1 MIVDKNIPIDLNRV
15 QPLKTLHVHEGD
27 VNSVRLVLSLTKDAQ
42 DVDLTNITVK
52 YDAVIA
58 GHLAEQNA
66 NGSVENG
73 KVIIPL
79 TANMTI
85 MGGILKVDVKLI
97 EGAAVLFTQTIK
109 LLVDRSVIDG
119 DTIIDISG
127 TTIGQQLEAFRLQL
141 DGFVSNHYTKAETD
155 TLLNSY
161 YTKTEANNLLNGK
174 MKYEYHQGVHAGDL
188 DTYTDAQT
196 IYRIY
201 YEGTYQF
208 LVCTSGTG
216 GQYRFT
222 KFGDVYYRVYNMGN
236 NTWGEWK
243 TLGAISDN
251 SLSGA
256 KLTDGSVSGTKLTDG
271 TVANSK
277 LSDTYFRLFTDF
289 NLNNAYSIEET
300 GIYKGTAPSTWQFTY
315 EVSGDFILY
324 HDVDR
329 QILYFNTDNRT
340 FIRTRSGSV
349 SDYSWN
355 SWVEITPITESRVN
369 TLISNQLG
377 SYYTKSEADT
387 KFDNRLKV
395 VTKSSATLSDC
406 DTCTDPGTL
415 YRLYIGGLYQLLLNT
430 SNTGG
435 QFRFTRDGN
444 ILYRTYNTENNT
456 WSDWAVA
463 FKNIPNG
470 VITEAM
476 LDSNFLL
483 SYDNIE
489 DEYIRYFDI
498 TSASEFDTLYD
509 YGIYTGTSDNVWT
522 SHYNATGNFI
532 LLVLDENQVLFFPDC
547 NKLFARIRPINGTW
561 QTWTDISPIT
571 QSQVTTI
578 AGNVADSKLA
588 NYYTQSETNTRLN
601 NKVNYVINTSAAL
614 SDCDNC
620 YLSETIYRLIING
633 HEHLIINAGTHGTQ
647 YRFTEGHVYYR
658 SYSGGAWGSWQDLLT
673 LIPNNTITTDMIQS
687 GAVTANELE
696 EGYMRAFSGEDL
708 SYINTWDAGIYTG
721 ELGENWR
728 ARYGYTGHYIVIA
741 DEIQLMIIPEVQ
753 RIRYRYRN
761 YARIWGDW
769 IDIDF
774 VTLEDV
780 NNAVHGES
788 GTIGTNY
795 AWYTDQSQG
804 LSLTGT
810 YTLIGDFCTIN
821 GTCPLIE
828 GWNTVYYSLPCASLF
843 SAATIARCG
852 SAVLSVVTNTL
863 NNVSVL
869 EIKKLDGGALPSGT
883 ISFTLTYRYQQYE

>member
-66 NGSVENG
+66 NGSVEDG

-97 EGAAVLFTQTIK
+97 EGTAVLFTQTIK

-141 DGFVSNHYTKAETD
+141 DGFVGNHYTKAETD

-174 MKYEYHQGVHAGDL
+174 MKYEYHQGVHAEDL

-243 TLGAISDN
+243 TLGAIADN

-369 TLISNQLG
+369 TLISNQRG

-444 ILYRTYNTENNT
+444 ILYRTYNTGNNT

-601 NKVNYVINTSAAL
+601 NKVNYVINTSATL

-708 SYINTWDAGIYTG
+708 TDINNWDAGIYTG

-741 DEIQLMIIPEVQ
+741 EEIQLMIIPEVQ

-828 GWNTVYYSLPCASLF
+828 GWNTVYYSLPCASLY

>member
-85 MGGILKVDVKLI
+85 MGGILKVDVKLN

-601 NKVNYVINTSAAL
+601 NKVNYVINTSATL

>member
-66 NGSVENG
+66 NGSVEDG

-97 EGAAVLFTQTIK
+97 EGNAVLFTQTIK

-601 NKVNYVINTSAAL
+601 NKVNYVINTSATL

-658 SYSGGAWGSWQDLLT
+658 SYSGGAWGSWQSILT
-673 LIPNNTITTDMIQS
+673 LIPNNTITTGMIQS

>member
-66 NGSVENG
+66 NGSVEDG

-97 EGAAVLFTQTIK
+97 EGTAVLFTQTIK

-141 DGFVSNHYTKAETD
+141 DGFVGNHYTKAETD

-174 MKYEYHQGVHAGDL
+174 MKYEYHQGVHAEDL

-243 TLGAISDN
+243 TLGAIADN

-509 YGIYTGTSDNVWT
+509 YGIYTGISDNVWT

-601 NKVNYVINTSAAL
+601 NKVNYVINTSATL

>member
-85 MGGILKVDVKLI
+85 MGGILKVDVKLN

-109 LLVDRSVIDG
+109 LLVD
-119 DTIIDISG
+119 
-127 TTIGQQLEAFRLQL
+127 
-141 DGFVSNHYTKAETD
+141 NHYTKAETD

-601 NKVNYVINTSAAL
+601 NKVNYVINTSATL

>member
-1 MIVDKNIPIDLNRV
+1 MIIDKNIPIDLNRV

-66 NGSVENG
+66 NGSVEDG

-97 EGAAVLFTQTIK
+97 EGTAVLFTQTIK

-141 DGFVSNHYTKAETD
+141 DGFVGNHYTKAETD

-243 TLGAISDN
+243 TLGAIADN

-601 NKVNYVINTSAAL
+601 NKVNYVINTSATL

-647 YRFTEGHVYYR
+647 YRFTEGHVYFR
-658 SYSGGAWGSWQDLLT
+658 SYSGGTWGSWQDLLT

-721 ELGENWR
+721 D
-728 ARYGYTGHYIVIA
+728 IVIA

-761 YARIWGDW
+761 FARIWGDW

>member
-15 QPLKTLHVHEGD
+15 QPLKTLHFHEGD

-601 NKVNYVINTSAAL
+601 NKVNYVINTSATL

-869 EIKKLDGGALPSGT
+869 EIKKLDGSALPSGT

>member
-444 ILYRTYNTENNT
+444 ILYRTYNTGNNT

-601 NKVNYVINTSAAL
+601 NKVNYVINTSATL

-828 GWNTVYYSLPCASLF
+828 GWNTVYYSLPCASLY

>member
-1 MIVDKNIPIDLNRV
+1 M
-15 QPLKTLHVHEGD
+15 
-27 VNSVRLVLSLTKDAQ
+27 
-42 DVDLTNITVK
+42 
-52 YDAVIA
+52 
-58 GHLAEQNA
+58 
-66 NGSVENG
+66 
-73 KVIIPL
+73 
-79 TANMTI
+79 
-85 MGGILKVDVKLI
+85 
-97 EGAAVLFTQTIK
+97 
-109 LLVDRSVIDG
+109 
-119 DTIIDISG
+119 
-127 TTIGQQLEAFRLQL
+127 
-141 DGFVSNHYTKAETD
+141 
-155 TLLNSY
+155 
-161 YTKTEANNLLNGK
+161 
-174 MKYEYHQGVHAGDL
+174 
-188 DTYTDAQT
+188 
-196 IYRIY
+196 
-201 YEGTYQF
+201 
-208 LVCTSGTG
+208 
-216 GQYRFT
+216 
-222 KFGDVYYRVYNMGN
+222 
-236 NTWGEWK
+236 
-243 TLGAISDN
+243 
-251 SLSGA
+251 
-256 KLTDGSVSGTKLTDG
+256 
-271 TVANSK
+271 
-277 LSDTYFRLFTDF
+277 
-289 NLNNAYSIEET
+289 
-300 GIYKGTAPSTWQFTY
+300 
-315 EVSGDFILY
+315 
-324 HDVDR
+324 
-329 QILYFNTDNRT
+329 
-340 FIRTRSGSV
+340 
-349 SDYSWN
+349 
-355 SWVEITPITESRVN
+355 
-369 TLISNQLG
+369 
-377 SYYTKSEADT
+377 
-387 KFDNRLKV
+387 
-395 VTKSSATLSDC
+395 
-406 DTCTDPGTL
+406 
-415 YRLYIGGLYQLLLNT
+415 LLNT

-601 NKVNYVINTSAAL
+601 NKVNYVINTSATL

>member
-243 TLGAISDN
+243 TLGAIADN

-395 VTKSSATLSDC
+395 VTK
-406 DTCTDPGTL
+406 
-415 YRLYIGGLYQLLLNT
+415 
-430 SNTGG
+430 
-435 QFRFTRDGN
+435 
-444 ILYRTYNTENNT
+444 
-456 WSDWAVA
+456 
-463 FKNIPNG
+463 
-470 VITEAM
+470 
-476 LDSNFLL
+476 
-483 SYDNIE
+483 
-489 DEYIRYFDI
+489 
-498 TSASEFDTLYD
+498 
-509 YGIYTGTSDNVWT
+509 
-522 SHYNATGNFI
+522 
-532 LLVLDENQVLFFPDC
+532 
-547 NKLFARIRPINGTW
+547 
-561 QTWTDISPIT
+561 
-571 QSQVTTI
+571 
-578 AGNVADSKLA
+578 
-588 NYYTQSETNTRLN
+588 
-601 NKVNYVINTSAAL
+601 
-614 SDCDNC
+614 
-620 YLSETIYRLIING
+620 
-633 HEHLIINAGTHGTQ
+633 
-647 YRFTEGHVYYR
+647 
-658 SYSGGAWGSWQDLLT
+658 
-673 LIPNNTITTDMIQS
+673 
-687 GAVTANELE
+687 
-696 EGYMRAFSGEDL
+696 
-708 SYINTWDAGIYTG
+708 
-721 ELGENWR
+721 
-728 ARYGYTGHYIVIA
+728 
-741 DEIQLMIIPEVQ
+741 
-753 RIRYRYRN
+753 
-761 YARIWGDW
+761 
-769 IDIDF
+769 
-774 VTLEDV
+774 
-780 NNAVHGES
+780 
-788 GTIGTNY
+788 
-795 AWYTDQSQG
+795 
-804 LSLTGT
+804 
-810 YTLIGDFCTIN
+810 
-821 GTCPLIE
+821 
-828 GWNTVYYSLPCASLF
+828 
-843 SAATIARCG
+843 
-852 SAVLSVVTNTL
+852 
-863 NNVSVL
+863 
-869 EIKKLDGGALPSGT
+869 KKLL
-883 ISFTLTYRYQQYE
+883 

>member
-66 NGSVENG
+66 NGSVEDG

-97 EGAAVLFTQTIK
+97 EGNAVLFTQTIK

-141 DGFVSNHYTKAETD
+141 DGFVGNHYTKSETD

-161 YTKTEANNLLNGK
+161 YTKTEANNLLNSK
-174 MKYEYHQGVHAGDL
+174 MKYEYHQGVHAEDL

-243 TLGAISDN
+243 TLGAIADN

-256 KLTDGSVSGTKLTDG
+256 KLTDGSVSGTKLTAG

-395 VTKSSATLSDC
+395 VTKSSATLADC

-444 ILYRTYNTENNT
+444 ILYRTYNTGNNT

-498 TSASEFDTLYD
+498 TNASEFDTLYD

-532 LLVLDENQVLFFPDC
+532 MLVLDENQVLFFPDC

-578 AGNVADSKLA
+578 AGNVADGKLA

-601 NKVNYVINTSAAL
+601 NKVNYVINTSATL

-658 SYSGGAWGSWQDLLT
+658 SYSGGAWGSWQSILT
-673 LIPNNTITTDMIQS
+673 LIPNNTITTGMIQS

-708 SYINTWDAGIYTG
+708 TDINNWDAGIYTG

-761 YARIWGDW
+761 FARIWGDW

-869 EIKKLDGGALPSGT
+869 EIKKLDGSALPSGT